1 MKHIL
6 HWICPVLFLSAC
18 IIVIWFLHLFTVE
31 SDSMQEIQWQTA
43 VKMERDGTQ
52 TPISTDELT
61 QSTNYSGTYHFTG
74 ILPEGLSSGYLL
86 FEISGANLSLFLN
99 GTEIYHS
106 SAITLDGTYSMPQ
119 VNIPLPEGASGEII
133 LTCEIIDGEN
143 ILFPPFIRFMPDGL
157 KDTQT
162 FAIANRIALPTGAAA
177 LAFVLIFGIFLLS
190 ITLRQID
197 FSLIPLLIAA
207 TGLTVFRIVQGEGYY
222 FLPQSVIALL
232 SHPWIGILTFF
243 VFFLYLAMNRHRDFW
258 KQFGIAF
265 AWSAGVFLLCY
276 LISLSKGGFFSFY
289 INAFLSSLWQYG
301 IYDGLLYWLTWW
313 LTIVCGL
320 ISAFGVVRSFS
331 QQQIESQKV
340 ASKHQLLLNSY
351 HSLEQRMQQNNVLHH
366 EFKHNLTALNS
377 LYQKGDLVGLK
388 TLLDELTDKATMHT
402 QTRFTNNFTINA
414 ILQDAAIRAAQ
425 INTKLDAQIQVPKD
439 LNIPEQ
445 DLCSL
450 LMNMMDNALEACAK
464 VNQIE
469 KRHIYIRMIIR
480 HGFLAIQCENS
491 YEGEIRKSKDD
502 TFQSTKNDP
511 SSHGIG
517 LRLMSN
523 IAEKYHS
530 LIHIMYTNDNSFVV
544 QTALQ
549 IPQNPEN

>member
-1 MKHIL
+1 
-6 HWICPVLFLSAC
+6 
-18 IIVIWFLHLFTVE
+18 
-31 SDSMQEIQWQTA
+31 
-43 VKMERDGTQ
+43 
-52 TPISTDELT
+52 
-61 QSTNYSGTYHFTG
+61 
-74 ILPEGLSSGYLL
+74 
-86 FEISGANLSLFLN
+86 
-99 GTEIYHS
+99 
-106 SAITLDGTYSMPQ
+106 
-119 VNIPLPEGASGEII
+119 
-133 LTCEIIDGEN
+133 
-143 ILFPPFIRFMPDGL
+143 
-157 KDTQT
+157 
-162 FAIANRIALPTGAAA
+162 
-177 LAFVLIFGIFLLS
+177 
-190 ITLRQID
+190 
-197 FSLIPLLIAA
+197 
-207 TGLTVFRIVQGEGYY
+207 
-222 FLPQSVIALL
+222 
-232 SHPWIGILTFF
+232 
-243 VFFLYLAMNRHRDFW
+243 
-258 KQFGIAF
+258 
-265 AWSAGVFLLCY
+265 
-276 LISLSKGGFFSFY
+276 
-289 INAFLSSLWQYG
+289 
-301 IYDGLLYWLTWW
+301 
-313 LTIVCGL
+313 
-320 ISAFGVVRSFS
+320 
-331 QQQIESQKV
+331 
-340 ASKHQLLLNSY
+340 
-351 HSLEQRMQQNNVLHH
+351 MQQNNVLHH

-469 KRHIYIRMIIR
+469 KRHIYIRMNMR
-480 HGFLAIQCENS
+480 HGILAIQCENS